1 MAILEELQQELTALR
16 SAKMKILTGAQ
27 EYSGMQG
34 KISVK
39 RADLGAINAEILDIE
54 RRIAIVRNNCQLSYS
69 QAVFSGER

>member
-1 MAILEELQQELTALR
+1 MATLEELQQELSALK
-16 SAKMKILTGAQ
+16 STKNKILTGAQ

-39 RADLGAINAEILDIE
+39 RADLSAISAEILDIE
-54 RRIAIVRNNCQLSYS
+54 RRIAIVKNNCQLSYS